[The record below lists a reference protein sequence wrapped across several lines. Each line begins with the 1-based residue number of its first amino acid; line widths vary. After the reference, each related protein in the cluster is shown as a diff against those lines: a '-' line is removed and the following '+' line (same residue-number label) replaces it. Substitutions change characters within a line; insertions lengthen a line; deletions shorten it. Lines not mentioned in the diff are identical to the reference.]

1 MENGTVKMSIEC
13 MIILANELEVSLD
26 ELFEK
31 SLTFKGNQV
40 QNSMEINIKEC
51 TDDEKHSL
59 EIILSKLKTDSEA
72 YMELLQH

>member
-1 MENGTVKMSIEC
+1 MSIEC

-40 QNSMEINIKEC
+40 QNSMEINIKNVQM
-51 TDDEKHSL
+51 TKN
-59 EIILSKLKTDSEA
+59 IR
-72 YMELLQH
+72 